1 MLVGR
6 INLSLGERSRCLDTR
21 PLSTGVRRTK
31 RLSPKSP
38 KLPAESPTERLTG
51 KRSRTWKSSFR
62 NGSKPTKNPGRP
74 SPLRASALP
83 SLKSQRPHP
92 LKYQMPKGAPPNSK
106 ACPTRPPQLV
116 VVLSTDRFI
125 IYIGNIRKPGPK
137 SKVLEEDQRALHNRW
152 LQK

>member
-38 KLPAESPTERLTG
+38 KLPAAPRTERLTR
-51 KRSRTWKSSFR
+51 KLSPAWKSSFR
-62 NGSKPTKNPGRP
+62 YGSKPLKNSAAP
-74 SPLRASALP
+74 SPPHTAALP

-106 ACPTRPPQLV
+106 ACPHPPPPIKIV
-116 VVLSTDRFI
+116 VRKDKVINFI
-125 IYIGNIRKPGPK
+125 CKNKKAGPK
-137 SKVLEEDQRALHNRW
+137 NKKFEEGQTGLAKHLV
-152 LQK
+152 